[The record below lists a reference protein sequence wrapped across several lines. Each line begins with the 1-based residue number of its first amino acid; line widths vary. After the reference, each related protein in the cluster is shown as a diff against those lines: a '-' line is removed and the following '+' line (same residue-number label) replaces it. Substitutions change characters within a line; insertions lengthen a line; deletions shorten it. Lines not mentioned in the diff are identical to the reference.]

1 MTAHRSTPLR
11 VSIVNDYELVVSG
24 LRTMLEPFEDR
35 VRVVE
40 TEAGGTPDNSADIVL
55 FDTFAS
61 RRTSLQ
67 RIEAIG
73 RDPRTHRLVLY
84 TWDVSDSF
92 LADIDRSQ
100 IDGVILKTHRGVQ
113 LVEALERVHRG
124 ETVGADLL
132 VDDSTDPDL
141 SERELEVL
149 ALLARGLSNR
159 QIANELYLSV
169 ETVKTHART
178 LFRKLDVKNRTQAAL
193 AAPRF
198 GVDDPSRRIA

>member
-1 MTAHRSTPLR
+1 MTTNRSSPLR
-11 VSIVNDYELVVSG
+11 VAIVNDYELVVNG
-24 LRTMLEPFEDR
+24 LRTMLEPYADR
-35 VRVVE
+35 IVVVE
-40 TEAGGTPDNSADIVL
+40 TEAGGTPDSHADVVL
-55 FDTFAS
+55 FDTFAG

-67 RIEAIG
+67 RIEEIG
-73 RDPRTHRLVLY
+73 RDPRTRRLVLY
-84 TWDVSDSF
+84 TWDVSDAF

-100 IDGVILKTHRGVQ
+100 IDGVILKSHRGVQ
-113 LVEALERVHRG
+113 LVEAIERVHRG
-124 ETVGADLL
+124 EPVGADLL
-132 VDDSTDPDL
+132 ADDSPEPEL

-159 QIANELYLSV
+159 QIANELYLSI